1 VSSRNLENEEA
12 MAHIGPQRHR
22 KKKKKE
28 KEKEK
33 ENRKVDYN
41 DGRKSSVLLTA

>member
-28 KEKEK
+28 KEKE
-33 ENRKVDYN
+33 NRKVDYN